1 MSIYLYLSTSIY
13 LCMSMCICLCMSMFM
28 CVCVGVEGGWDISAA
43 PLSTSLSARIGR
55 LNDIQIYGY
64 VYKFSIVYR

>member
-1 MSIYLYLSTSIY
+1 
-13 LCMSMCICLCMSMFM
+13 MCICLCMSMFM